1 MHHKNAL
8 HSVTSSLKSDRQKQ
22 LSASLCFLQFTLVMG
37 ALASNAGRD
46 SCLLEAFAVSA
57 RFSVAILTTRAPVQT
72 RTAM

>member
-1 MHHKNAL
+1 MKKVF
-8 HSVTSSLKSDRQKQ
+8 SR
-22 LSASLCFLQFTLVMG
+22 CFLQFTLVMG